1 VVSLEVLSWCRN
13 GRECVR
19 GRSLEVEDWRG
30 NSSELDGGGHS
41 DPPAP
46 PSNLFWGLFF
56 WGHLSNKVVFI
67 PLVVCL
73 SAGIPPYLRAFAATG
88 GYYMHTEVL
97 RPYVSLPE
105 SVPELTN
112 E

>member
-1 VVSLEVLSWCRN
+1 MPQWARVRLRQVA
-13 GRECVR
+13 R
-19 GRSLEVEDWRG
+19 GRGLARRTRVKSRG
-30 NSSELDGGGHS
+30 VGTATRPHS
-41 DPPAP
+41 HLTFFGA
-46 PSNLFWGLFF
+46 FF

-112 E
+112 EQ